1 MTPSLSRRLGV
12 AATAAVGLATSVLVA
27 AAPASAAPPR
37 IVVGPGSEI
46 DIVQKKTDEGIEVA
60 ACTVGVLA
68 LTPDG
73 RRVGVTAGHCGRAGQ
88 EVTVPDPARART
100 LISVGTFE
108 KSSNPPVKVV
118 EGREVS
124 TDVAHPDWGTV
135 SFKKG
140 VPLANRLGKAA
151 PRSLGKARI
160 GDKVC
165 SQGRTSGW
173 VCGTVTDVT
182 TNRFRTDLK
191 LRAGDSG
198 ASLIRLSDG
207 AALGIHATG
216 SSKPGSDGSEV
227 SDYWDLGFVLG
238 QAGGLRLAV

>member
-1 MTPSLSRRLGV
+1 MRLSPSRRLTV
-12 AATAAVGLATSVLVA
+12 AATAALAVATSALV
-27 AAPASAAPPR
+27 AAPASAAPR
-37 IVVGPGSEI
+37 VVVGPGSEI
-46 DIVQKKTDEGIEVA
+46 DVVQKETADGIEVA

-73 RRVGVTAGHCGRAGQ
+73 RRVGVTAGHCGKAGQ
-88 EVTVPDPARART
+88 EVTVPAPGQARA
-100 LISVGTFE
+100 LISVGKIE
-108 KSSNPPVKVV
+108 KSSNPPTRIV

-124 TDVAHPDWGTV
+124 VDVAHPDWGTV
-135 SFKKG
+135 SFKQG
-140 VPLANRLGKAA
+140 VPLANQLGKAA

-160 GDKVC
+160 GDKAC

-182 TNRFRTDLK
+182 ANRFRTDLK
-191 LRAGDSG
+191 LRSGDSG
-198 ASLIRLSDG
+198 AALIRLSDG

-216 SSKPGSDGSEV
+216 SSQPGNDGSEV

>member
-1 MTPSLSRRLGV
+1 MRLSLSRRLGV
-12 AATAAVGLATSVLVA
+12 AATVALATAGVVS
-27 AAPASAAPPR
+27 AAPASAAPR

-46 DIVQKKTDEGIEVA
+46 DVVQNETAQGIEVS

-68 LTPDG
+68 TTPDG
-73 RRVGVTAGHCGRAGQ
+73 RRVGVTAGHCGKAGQ
-88 EVTVPDPARART
+88 EVTVPAPGQARA
-100 LISVGTFE
+100 LISVGKIE
-108 KSSNPPVKVV
+108 KSSNPPTAMVD
-118 EGREVS
+118 GHEVS
-124 TDVAHPDWGTV
+124 TNVAHPDWGTV
-135 SFKKG
+135 SFKEG
-140 VPLANRLGKAA
+140 VPLVNRLGKAA

-173 VCGTVTDVT
+173 VCGSVTDVT
-182 TNRFRTDLK
+182 DNRFRTDLK
-191 LRAGDSG
+191 LRSGDSG

-216 SSKPGSDGSEV
+216 SVEPGRDGSEV
-227 SDYWDLGFVLG
+227 SDYWDLGFILA

>member
-1 MTPSLSRRLGV
+1 MRLPLSRRLG
-12 AATAAVGLATSVLVA
+12 AAAIAALGAAASFAIT
-27 AAPASAAPPR
+27 AAPASAAPR

-46 DIVQKKTDEGIEVA
+46 DIVQKDTPQGIEVA
-60 ACTVGVLA
+60 ACTLGVLA

-73 RRVGVTAGHCGRAGQ
+73 RRVGVTAGHCGKAGQ
-88 EVTVPDPARART
+88 EVAVPAPGQARA
-100 LISVGTFE
+100 LISVGKFE
-108 KSSNPPVKVV
+108 KSSNPPVKVIDGQ
-118 EGREVS
+118 EFS
-124 TDVAHPDWGTV
+124 TNVAHPDWGTV
-135 SFKKG
+135 SFKPG
-140 VPLANRLGKAA
+140 VPLVNSLGRVQPKKLGKAA
-151 PRSLGKARI
+151 V

-182 TNRFRTDLK
+182 ANRFRTDLH
-191 LRAGDSG
+191 LRSGDSG

-216 SSKPGSDGSEV
+216 SVKPGTDGSEV
-227 SDYWDLGFVLG
+227 SDYWDLGFVFA